1 MAILTETYTLLN
13 GLKIPKVGFGTW
25 QTPDGDVA
33 YQAVRNALDLGYRHI
48 DTARVYGN
56 EVSVGKAIKDSGIP
70 REEIFLTTKLPS
82 DIKTFEGT
90 LEYFDISLKALN
102 VEYFDLYL
110 IHAPWPWSN
119 IGANDDK
126 GNREAWRAFEKL
138 YKEGKLKAIG
148 ISNFDQHDMEN
159 LLEVAEIKPMINQIE
174 YYVGWTEPKIVKFA
188 KENGILIE
196 AYSPLATGHMLE
208 NPEIVK
214 MAEELDVSPAQLA
227 IKFCLQNG
235 VLPLPK
241 ATSREHIKDNTKLD
255 FVISESNMRIL
266 NALTDTAENKH
277 HATKG

>member
-255 FVISESNMRIL
+255 FVISESNMKIL